1 MARTPITDR
10 YRFVTN
16 CIGSTEEDI
25 SALKETGEEVSRQT
39 FARALGPEEWA
50 WIQYQLGYRKDF
62 RITTDWHV
70 GYYRGVYRGV
80 PAFYLVHSHIEYV
93 FTLDGQQGPSLSTR
107 RR

>member
-1 MARTPITDR
+1 MARTPTTNR

-16 CIGSTEEDI
+16 CIAAHGDDI

-39 FARALGPEEWA
+39 FARALGPEQWA
-50 WIQYQLGYRKDF
+50 WIQDQLGYSKDF

-70 GYYRGVYRGV
+70 GYYRGIYRGV

-93 FTLDGQQGPSLSTR
+93 FTLNGKQGPSLSTR